1 MQICR
6 PEMVATKDSLAS
18 QKPRSI
24 NPIDR
29 DVLLIRLADQLEDS
43 LDLGILY
50 CSNHKDRKQFIQD
63 MGHIMVEMT
72 HKIGF
77 PTLAAELEA
86 VFKENLL
93 AEISEELS
101 QENRDKISF
110 FILPKSSHR
119 KLSVVVYQE
128 FNRSLNYFRSH
139 LLLIK
144 RKLRSLYLY
153 QIKNITS

>member
-1 MQICR
+1 
-6 PEMVATKDSLAS
+6 
-18 QKPRSI
+18 
-24 NPIDR
+24 
-29 DVLLIRLADQLEDS
+29 
-43 LDLGILY
+43 
-50 CSNHKDRKQFIQD
+50 
-63 MGHIMVEMT
+63 MVEMT